1 VELAFLRRV
10 SRPAAAGLG
19 VFLFAYGLRL
29 VWVGVVCSPF
39 DNVFSDMA
47 GYVNRAM
54 QAAYGADNPLP
65 FLGPG
70 RFVEP
75 HEAMAAAAGVDPWTV
90 QCPLYPPG
98 AHMVYA
104 AEMLIAG
111 WSHHAA
117 MLALNCL
124 WGAAVAPC
132 AMLLAHRIVP
142 RLRVAVPVG
151 LFVAIWYPLLAFAG
165 FFSSEQP
172 YAGAIALSAWLLVK
186 LVERGATWVA
196 IAAGAFT
203 SVAYLVRPQIV
214 MTMAAFAV
222 VALVVLWRRPARAPA
237 LRVSRL
243 MIAGGVLAATV
254 AWGAVRYHDLSHRW
268 GLISDNGTM
277 TRLWA
282 DTDYGRVVATWHA
295 VDGVGRVFQF
305 ESPPK
310 AELGE
315 DHQLTFDGYVG
326 DGARLDGARRGEV
339 GYMTL
344 GERLGRWAGN
354 VVLLFGRD
362 SLWPESRYHRTA
374 WRKVADVT
382 SSVILV
388 GVLVPLALAGI
399 ASCVRRPT
407 LAPLVATLH
416 VLTMILVAAFF
427 FAEQRYRVPYDVF
440 LVLLAL
446 EGARSI
452 ASLISR
458 WRSRRARAACSPA
471 PAP

>member
-10 SRPAAAGLG
+10 PRPVAAGLA
-19 VFLFAYGLRL
+19 VFLFAYALRL

-39 DNVFSDMA
+39 DNVLSDMA

-70 RFVEP
+70 RFVDP

-104 AEMLIAG
+104 AEMLVAG

-117 MLALNCL
+117 VLALNCL
-124 WGAAVAPC
+124 WGAVVAPC
-132 AMLLAHRIVP
+132 AVLLAYRIVP
-142 RLRVAVPVG
+142 RLGVAIAVG
-151 LFVAIWYPLLAFAG
+151 LFMAIWYPLLAFAG

-186 LVERGATWVA
+186 LVERGATW
-196 IAAGAFT
+196 AALATGAAT

-214 MTMAAFAV
+214 MTMAAFTV
-222 VALVVLWRRPARAPA
+222 LGLVVLWRRPPRAPK
-237 LRVSRL
+237 LRLTRL
-243 MIAGGVLAATV
+243 LIAGGVLTATV
-254 AWGAVRYHDLSHRW
+254 AWGALRYHDLTHRW

-282 DTDYGRVVATWHA
+282 DTDYGRVVATWHTP
-295 VDGVGRVFQF
+295 DGVPRVFMF

-315 DHQLTFDGYVG
+315 SHQLTFDGYVG
-326 DGARLDGARRGEV
+326 DGAKLDAARRGET
-339 GYMTL
+339 GYMTR
-344 GERLGRWAGN
+344 GERVGRWAGN

-362 SLWPESRYHRTA
+362 SLWPESRFHDIV
-374 WRKVADVT
+374 WRKVVDVA
-382 SSVILV
+382 SSVVLV

-399 ASCVRRPT
+399 ASCVRRAT
-407 LAPLVATLH
+407 LAPLVAAFH
-416 VLTMILVAAFF
+416 VVTMVLVAAFF

-446 EGARSI
+446 EGARWI
-452 ASLISR
+452 VSLTSR
-458 WRSRRARAACSPA
+458 WRSRRAPAARSPA